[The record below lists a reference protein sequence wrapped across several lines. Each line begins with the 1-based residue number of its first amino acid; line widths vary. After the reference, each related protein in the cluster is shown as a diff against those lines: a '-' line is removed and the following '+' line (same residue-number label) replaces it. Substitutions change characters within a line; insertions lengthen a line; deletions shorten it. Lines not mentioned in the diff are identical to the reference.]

1 MKEIKLNAISNGTR
15 LLPLG
20 RQGENEAIKIIFDVS
35 RLIAEYGEGVAVVTH
50 MRSKDT
56 APYVKVTERD
66 GVNVTWNVNNTDTL
80 FDGSGKANLM
90 WNVNGVT
97 VKTIDFDTYVFP
109 SISGIVTVPDALQ
122 SWYNEMIEYINS
134 VAVDDSKI
142 EDIVLEYLEE
152 HPIEAPVTSVN
163 SKTGA
168 VNLTSADVGALA
180 KSELDSAINT
190 ALATAKASGEFDGAD
205 GQNGQDG
212 QDGQNGYSP
221 TVSMTEVSGGTKL
234 DITDVNGVHT
244 TTILNGVSGTPSELD
259 EFINN
264 IDLDYEYDEATN
276 ANYTIVRVYR
286 DKLDGTKQYPFV
298 YAPNGADAC
307 EMSTYEIAH
316 NDGWLLA
323 INGGI
328 FNTTTHK
335 ADGLLVENG
344 IVYQNSASQTH
355 PNCRPLIISN
365 TGELSEGSADADATT
380 LINNGAVSVICGFM
394 AIVKN
399 YQAVPSSEWNNV
411 AHYTQNAQRQIIGQF
426 GNGDYAIITCEGRNF
441 DNSDGWTI
449 AEAQQI
455 CIKHG
460 LKFAYNLDGGGSTET
475 MLGLKHLNTI
485 YEGTSGRKVP
495 TFIVFNGKD
504 KFNDIPTEKHL
515 TSISANKTTITYQV
529 GDTLNTD
536 DITVTAYF
544 SDGTSENVTSDSTI
558 NTNSVNMEVVGT
570 YSIEI
575 SYTDNDITKTT
586 SINIVVEDEETPIDY
601 EFVQGY
607 TLINTGECAVSDN
620 RITAVTNTPNDAPIR
635 IENDGLLGYFIPIP
649 TGSTR
654 VTITTPNYIAGV
666 GLWNSEIVRV
676 VDGGWS
682 PTIGECTQTYEV
694 NTYSYLSVNIKNS
707 SNSTIPVDV
716 DTSNWTIEF
725 N

>member
-20 RQGENEAIKIIFDVS
+20 RQGENEALKIIFDVS

-50 MRSKDT
+50 MRNKDT

-80 FDGSGKANLM
+80 FNGSGKANLM

-122 SWYNEMIEYINS
+122 SWYNEMLEYINS

-142 EDIVLEYLEE
+142 EDIVIEYLEE

-163 SKTGA
+163 GKTGA
-168 VNLTSADVGALA
+168 VNLTSADVGALSE
-180 KSELDSAINT
+180 SELTSAINT
-190 ALATAKASGEFDGAD
+190 ALAQAVASGDSKAEIDSFIDNVD
-205 GQNGQDG
+205 ID
-212 QDGQNGYSP
+212 YS
-221 TVSMTEVSGGTKL
+221 
-234 DITDVNGVHT
+234 
-244 TTILNGVSGTPSELD
+244 
-259 EFINN
+259 
-264 IDLDYEYDEATN
+264 YDESTG
-276 ANYTIVRVYR
+276 ANYTIIRVYR
-286 DKLDGTKQYPFV
+286 DKIDGTKQYPFV
-298 YAPNGADAC
+298 YAPNGAEAC
-307 EMSTYEIAH
+307 QMSTYEIAH

-335 ADGLLVENG
+335 ADGPLVENG
-344 IVYQNSASQTH
+344 IIYQNSSSQTH

-365 TGELSEGSADADATT
+365 TGELSEGSANADATT
-380 LINNGAVSVICGFM
+380 LVNNGAISVICGFM

-411 AHYTQNAQRQIIGQF
+411 SHYTQNAQRQIIGQF

-485 YEGTSGRKVP
+485 YEGTDGRKVP
-495 TFIVFNGKD
+495 TFIVFNGTD
-504 KFNDIPTEKHL
+504 KFNVTPTEKHL
-515 TSISANKTTITYQV
+515 ASISATKTTTTYKV

-544 SDGTSENVTSDSTI
+544 TDGTSEDVTSDAII
-558 NTNSVNMEVVGT
+558 NANSVNMETVGT
-570 YSIEI
+570 YLIEI

-601 EFVQGY
+601 EFIRGY
-607 TLINTGECAVSDN
+607 TLINTGEAATSSN
-620 RITAVTNTPNDAPIR
+620 RMTALTNTPNNAPIH
-635 IENDGLLGYFIPIP
+635 IENDGLLGYFIKIP
-649 TGSTR
+649 TGTTK
-654 VTITTPNYIAGV
+654 VTIITPNYIAGI
-666 GLWNSEIVRV
+666 GLWNSEKIRV
-676 VDGGWS
+676 IDGGWS
-682 PTIGECTQTYEV
+682 PIIGECSQTYEAD
-694 NTYSYLSVNIKNS
+694 TYSYLSVNIKNS

-716 DTSNWTIEF
+716 DTTNWTIEF